1 MNEDM
6 EKMLQEAPAPTLT
19 LEPFA
24 EEKEEPAVVEKEEA
38 VQPVDEKEK
47 IKAQKETTEAL
58 KRVAELEKIL
68 QCKTTEGK

>member
-24 EEKEEPAVVEKEEA
+24 EEKER
-38 VQPVDEKEK
+38 
-47 IKAQKETTEAL
+47 TGSCG
-58 KRVAELEKIL
+58 KRRSGAA
-68 QCKTTEGK
+68 GR

>member
-19 LEPFA
+19 LEPFT

-47 IKAQKETTEAL
+47 IKEQMI
-58 KRVAELEKIL
+58 RY
-68 QCKTTEGK
+68 

>member
-38 VQPVDEKEK
+38 VQRLMKK
-47 IKAQKETTEAL
+47 KK
-58 KRVAELEKIL
+58 
-68 QCKTTEGK
+68 

>member
-24 EEKEEPAVVEKEEA
+24 VEKEEPAVVEK
-38 VQPVDEKEK
+38 KK
-47 IKAQKETTEAL
+47 
-58 KRVAELEKIL
+58 
-68 QCKTTEGK
+68 QCCRSMKKKK

>member
-47 IKAQKETTEAL
+47 IKA
-58 KRVAELEKIL
+58 IL
-68 QCKTTEGK
+68 TPQEQ

>member
-38 VQPVDEKEK
+38 VQPVDEKK
-47 IKAQKETTEAL
+47 NKGDFNSPGTKA
-58 KRVAELEKIL
+58 
-68 QCKTTEGK
+68 G

>member
-24 EEKEEPAVVEKEEA
+24 EEKEEPRCG
-38 VQPVDEKEK
+38 
-47 IKAQKETTEAL
+47 
-58 KRVAELEKIL
+58 KRRSGAA
-68 QCKTTEGK
+68 G

>member
-24 EEKEEPAVVEKEEA
+24 EEYRKGTSESGF
-38 VQPVDEKEK
+38 
-47 IKAQKETTEAL
+47 
-58 KRVAELEKIL
+58 
-68 QCKTTEGK
+68 C

>member
-24 EEKEEPAVVEKEEA
+24 VLGDAAGMLGAAVYAKE
-38 VQPVDEKEK
+38 QF
-47 IKAQKETTEAL
+47 
-58 KRVAELEKIL
+58 L
-68 QCKTTEGK
+68 QSAANNGPN

>member
-24 EEKEEPAVVEKEEA
+24 EEKEEPAVVESSCRFCS
-38 VQPVDEKEK
+38 
-47 IKAQKETTEAL
+47 L
-58 KRVAELEKIL
+58 KKRL
-68 QCKTTEGK
+68 

>member
-24 EEKEEPAVVEKEEA
+24 
-38 VQPVDEKEK
+38 
-47 IKAQKETTEAL
+47 
-58 KRVAELEKIL
+58 AENRQLWKKKK
-68 QCKTTEGK
+68 QCSRSMKKKK

>member
-24 EEKEEPAVVEKEEA
+24 EEKEEPAVVEKEA
-38 VQPVDEKEK
+38 PRRRSQ
-47 IKAQKETTEAL
+47 IFQNQLWATSGQ
-58 KRVAELEKIL
+58 RIL
-68 QCKTTEGK
+68 ARSATS

>member
-24 EEKEEPAVVEKEEA
+24 EEKEEPAVVEKEEV

-47 IKAQKETTEAL
+47 I
-58 KRVAELEKIL
+58 
-68 QCKTTEGK
+68 